1 MGCVAC
7 GGSIL
12 VVRAGGGLGGNHGG
26 TVGGTLGGAWGS
38 VLRCSMGSC
47 IVAWVRLEGGVGVGG
62 CAPVASKISASRR
75 MASMVRD
82 PKRAKGGAGAGF
94 ARSSARSLA
103 ASVSTSA
110 EEIPGMSL
118 LWGKTVLFW

>member
-47 IVAWVRLEGGVGVGG
+47 IVVWVRLGDWVGIGVGT
-62 CAPVASKISASRR
+62 PVAETFRL
-75 MASMVRD
+75 VV
-82 PKRAKGGAGAGF
+82 G
-94 ARSSARSLA
+94 
-103 ASVSTSA
+103 
-110 EEIPGMSL
+110 
-118 LWGKTVLFW
+118 